1 MQLPRACLRWQPFGS
16 EYIALKG
23 LVHQVG
29 RCNQMSP
36 EKHGSHF
43 FHKADK
49 TWFWYI
55 SLNQPCG
62 LGYIHA
68 ALLRRAEAY
77 LRLLILLA
85 RRAVNIYLYGI
96 FFSRQKSR
104 KYYQNWYTVY
114 LEMCVTVD
122 VSNKGDRLFGH
133 VSKKLLAQ
141 NANARENLPSHFF
154 AFASPLLSVVVYP
167 LSFSNTT
174 WSS

>member
-1 MQLPRACLRWQPFGS
+1 M
-16 EYIALKG
+16 KG

-36 EKHGSHF
+36 GKHGSHF
-43 FHKADK
+43 SKKQTRLDSD
-49 TWFWYI
+49 T
-55 SLNQPCG
+55 SLIHLFG

-104 KYYQNWYTVY
+104 KYNQNWYTVY

-141 NANARENLPSHFF
+141 NANARDNLPSHFF

-174 WSS
+174 